1 MLLFTKENRFAK
13 DKPDLLKKN
22 PLMNLPYV
30 IDGETVITQ
39 SNACFL
45 YLGRKFNLNGKNED
59 EIAKNDQVF
68 FKSKVKTQSKVM
80 CDV

>member
-1 MLLFTKENRFAK
+1 MLFTKENRLVQAK
-13 DKPDLLKKN
+13 PVLSKKN

-39 SNACFL
+39 SNACLL

-68 FKSKVKTQSKVM
+68 S
-80 CDV
+80 